1 MQKNKREIFIRSIAT
16 VCLIFSLLAVVGGH
30 INAAAGEACISEI
43 SIASGADSRTRLES
57 AGYTVLFQGM
67 NLFSEGG
74 STVTLGYKKGGS
86 AITGLV
92 VSEKYA
98 DSITYSGCTF
108 FPVSG
113 TSLNE
118 GTDGDPIYLYYTKD
132 SAAGNGITSLDT
144 VSGFTDREEVVSLRN
159 DGSFPVLMNDGT
171 LANLDRGIS
180 NSELYLLVYRSGKIR
195 AYIAEAY
202 IVKGS
207 TKAEAINSA
216 ASKGCDYYLDYDMS
230 ESDEISYIAYRRTAD
245 KSEAIT
251 KISISG
257 SELSFEKDKNS
268 GAYLIDISNYK
279 LFAKAFELGSWAG
292 IYAVYDKTI
301 SKTSDEY
308 RALSKST
315 VRGSCVLAGDTGIYA
330 VYEGTV
336 EGSVEETAEPEQT
349 SSSAIG
355 SETDAFYNID
365 KSTDTAGKQT
375 STDDDGGKSAA
386 SVISGGNVVAIIC
399 FSIVIAAAII
409 CAFIIVKRK
418 PQSGG
423 EEKNKK
429 QSK

>member
-1 MQKNKREIFIRSIAT
+1 MQKNKREIFRRSLCI
-16 VCLIFSLLAVVGGH
+16 VCLVFSLFAVVGGH
-30 INAAAGEACISEI
+30 MNAAAGEACISEI
-43 SIASGADSRTRLES
+43 SIVSGADSRTKLES

-98 DSITYSGCTF
+98 DSITYNGCTF
-108 FPVSG
+108 FLVSG
-113 TSLNE
+113 TSLND
-118 GTDGDPIYLYYTKD
+118 GTSGDPIYLYYTKD

-159 DGSFPVLMNDGT
+159 DGSSPVLADDGT

-195 AYIAEAY
+195 RYIAEAY
-202 IVKGS
+202 IIKGS

-257 SELSFEKDKNS
+257 SELSFEKDGGS

-279 LFAKAFELGSWAG
+279 LFAKAFELGDWAG
-292 IYAVYDKTI
+292 IYAVYDKTV
-301 SKTSDEY
+301 SKSSDEY

-315 VRGSCVLAGDTGIYA
+315 ERGSCVLAGDMGIYA

-336 EGSVEETAEPEQT
+336 EGSIEEPAEPEQT
-349 SSSAIG
+349 SSSAVG
-355 SETDAFYNID
+355 NETDEFYNID
-365 KSTDTAGKQT
+365 KSTDTSGRET
-375 STDDDGGKSAA
+375 SADDAGKSAA
-386 SVISGGNVVAIIC
+386 SVISGGNVIAIIC
-399 FSIVIAAAII
+399 FSAVIVTALV
-409 CAFIIVKRK
+409 CVSIVGKRK
-418 PQSGG
+418 SKSDGDG
-423 EEKNKK
+423 KNKK
-429 QSK
+429 